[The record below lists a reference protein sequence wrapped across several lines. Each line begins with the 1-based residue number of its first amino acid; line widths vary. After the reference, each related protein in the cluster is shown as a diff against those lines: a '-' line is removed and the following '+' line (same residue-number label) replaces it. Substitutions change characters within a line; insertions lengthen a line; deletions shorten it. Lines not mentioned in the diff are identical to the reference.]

1 MQLTVTRIWHTNLST
16 CGMLDVD
23 GVFQCYT
30 LEPRANQSQGK
41 PYCIPEGT
49 YDLLLQY
56 SLHFNCTTP
65 HLQNVPGFSE
75 IEIHWGNFPKD
86 TEGCTI
92 VGQTQTPDFVGFSKN
107 AFLALMQKLVGQTQI
122 SITYKEN

>member
-1 MQLTVTRIWHTNLST
+1 MQLTVTRVWHTDLST
-16 CGMLDVD
+16 CGTLDVD

-30 LEPRANQSQGK
+30 LEPRADQSRGK
-41 PYCIPEGT
+41 PYCIPAGNYVVT
-49 YDLLLQY
+49 LAW
-56 SLHFNCTTP
+56 SNHFQCLTP
-65 HLQNVPGFSE
+65 HIENVPGFTE

-92 VGQTQTPDFVGFSKN
+92 VGQTHTPDFVGFSKK
-107 AFLALMQKLVGQTQI
+107 AFLALMQKLVGQKQI

>member
-1 MQLTVTRIWHTNLST
+1 MQLTVTRVWHTDLST
-16 CGMLDVD
+16 CGTLDVD

-30 LEPRANQSQGK
+30 LEPRADQSQGK
-41 PYCIPEGT
+41 PYCIPAGNYVVT
-49 YDLLLQY
+49 LAW
-56 SLHFNCTTP
+56 SSHFQCLTP
-65 HLQNVPGFSE
+65 HIENVPGFTE

-92 VGQTQTPDFVGFSKN
+92 VGQTHTPDFVGFSKN
-107 AFLALMQKLVGQTQI
+107 AFLALIQKLVGQKQI